1 MHSGKDSIDRS
12 KKLSI
17 SSATSKD
24 ISEEL
29 SLWNQVCNDLLNLYN
44 LHKEAEAAVQKTNKY
59 HEKIT
64 GKPDLLSP
72 KVAKKLIESYNRVI
86 EKATKEQKE
95 ITKTKD
101 NLDILIALQNASDSG
116 LEHKR
121 KKRKMD
127 KYMGSSKLKSH
138 DNKQY
143 KPLSPGDLVVVRP
156 PGQDWLL
163 ATVLHYFPDKN
174 KYEVEDIED
183 DEDKPGIRKR
193 YIFPVKCVLEI
204 PSDDNKRPYFPIG
217 HEVLSLYPNSSCF
230 YKATIIKTPN
240 EHKNSSNGKP
250 AYIVRFE
257 DDDEAEREVPVNR
270 VLDMPPKMKLKE
282 DLQCMPNFY

>member
-1 MHSGKDSIDRS
+1 
-12 KKLSI
+12 
-17 SSATSKD
+17 
-24 ISEEL
+24 
-29 SLWNQVCNDLLNLYN
+29 
-44 LHKEAEAAVQKTNKY
+44 
-59 HEKIT
+59 
-64 GKPDLLSP
+64 
-72 KVAKKLIESYNRVI
+72 
-86 EKATKEQKE
+86 
-95 ITKTKD
+95 
-101 NLDILIALQNASDSG
+101 
-116 LEHKR
+116 
-121 KKRKMD
+121 
-127 KYMGSSKLKSH
+127 
-138 DNKQY
+138 
-143 KPLSPGDLVVVRP
+143 VVVKP

-163 ATVLHYFPDKN
+163 ATVLQYFSDKN

-183 DEDKPGIRKR
+183 DEDKPGIKKR

-240 EHKNSSNGKP
+240 ENKNSSNGEP

-282 DLQCMPNFY
+282 DK

>member
-1 MHSGKDSIDRS
+1 MHSVKNSNERTR
-12 KKLSI
+12 KLSL
-17 SSATSKD
+17 SSATPKD

-29 SLWNQVCNDLLNLYN
+29 VLWNQVCNDLLNLYN
-44 LHKEAEAAVQKTNKY
+44 LHKEVEAIVQKTNKY
-59 HEKIT
+59 HEKISL
-64 GKPDLLSP
+64 KPELLSP

-86 EKATKEQKE
+86 EKATKEQRE

-101 NLDILIALQNASDSG
+101 NLDILIALQNAPDTG
-116 LEHKR
+116 IEHKR

-127 KYMGSSKLKSH
+127 KYTSSSKSKSH

-143 KPLSPGDLVVVRP
+143 KPLSPENLVVVKP
-156 PGQDWLL
+156 PNQDWLL
-163 ATVLHYFPDKN
+163 AKVLQYFPDKN

-183 DEDKPGIRKR
+183 DEDKPGVKKR

-204 PSDDNKRPYFPIG
+204 PSDINKRPYFPIG

-240 EHKNSSNGKP
+240 ENKNSSNGKP
-250 AYIVRFE
+250 AYIVKFE
-257 DDDEAEREVPVNR
+257 DDDEAEREVSADR

-282 DLQCMPNFY
+282 DK